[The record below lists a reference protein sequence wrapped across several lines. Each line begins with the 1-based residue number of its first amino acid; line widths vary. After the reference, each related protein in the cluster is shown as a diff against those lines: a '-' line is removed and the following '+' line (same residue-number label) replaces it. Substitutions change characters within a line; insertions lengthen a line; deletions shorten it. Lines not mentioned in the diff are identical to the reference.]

1 MNEQSSPNPKP
12 EKKVLISASSDSSF
26 FLFFFVLQNCWNMA
40 CLNTLK
46 LEIKTLEK
54 IFNRNHERFQIL
66 NSSVD
71 ELTCRFIGKNG
82 KRYDIHAN
90 ITETYP
96 SSPPV
101 WFAESEETSV
111 TNAVQILSNTNGR
124 DNHVINQVG
133 ILLRELCRLHN
144 VPLPPDLDNLTIP
157 FQLPPPSVS
166 PLHSMQQQQQQQID
180 DIDSDPDEIEDP
192 VGDSEQESEGD
203 EDLPLE
209 MDDGRN
215 INKKDEMEV
224 EHLATLER
232 LRQSQRQDYLKGSVS
247 GSVQATDRLMKE
259 LRDIYRSD
267 SFKSNM
273 YSIELVNDSIYEW
286 NIRLKSVDPDSP
298 LHNDLVMLK
307 EKEGKDSILLNII
320 FKETYPFE
328 PPFVRVVHPIISG
341 GYVLV
346 GGAICMELLTKQG
359 WSSAYT
365 VEAVIMQISATL
377 VKGKARIQFGAT
389 KALSQG
395 QYSLARAQQSFKSLV
410 QIHEKNGW
418 FTPPK
423 EDG

>member
-1 MNEQSSPNPKP
+1 
-12 EKKVLISASSDSSF
+12 
-26 FLFFFVLQNCWNMA
+26 MA

-46 LEIKTLEK
+46 QEIKTLEALFPK
-54 IFNRNHERFQIL
+54 SHERFQIM
-66 NSSVD
+66 SASVD
-71 ELTCRFIGKNG
+71 ELSCRFIGKNG
-82 KRYDIHAN
+82 KKYEIHAN

-96 SSPPV
+96 STPPV

-111 TNAVQILSNTNGR
+111 TNAVQILSNTTGR
-124 DNHVINQVG
+124 DNHVIIQVG
-133 ILLRELCRLHN
+133 ILLKELCRLHSL
-144 VPLPPDLDNLTIP
+144 PEPPDIERLITAPD
-157 FQLPPPSVS
+157 
-166 PLHSMQQQQQQQID
+166 PLRLGGNNVVVAQRMEAED
-180 DIDSDPDEIEDP
+180 TEDIEEDE
-192 VGDSEQESEGD
+192 ESESE
-203 EDLPLE
+203 EDLHLD
-209 MDDGRN
+209 MDEGEANAKSKAD
-215 INKKDEMEV
+215 DMDL

-232 LRQSQRQDYLKGSVS
+232 LRQNQRQDYLRGSVS

-267 SFKSNM
+267 SFKKGM
-273 YSIELVNDSIYEW
+273 YTVELVSDSLYEW
-286 NIRLKSVDPDSP
+286 NIKLLCVDPDSP
-298 LHNDLVMLK
+298 LHKDLALLK
-307 EKEGKDSILLNII
+307 EKEGKDCIQLNMI

-377 VKGKARIQFGAT
+377 VKGKARIQFQGASGT
-389 KALSQG
+389 SKVCGGQQG

-418 FTPPK
+418 YTPPK

>member
-1 MNEQSSPNPKP
+1 
-12 EKKVLISASSDSSF
+12 
-26 FLFFFVLQNCWNMA
+26 MA

-54 IFNRNHERFQIL
+54 IFTKNHERFQIL

-124 DNHVINQVG
+124 DNHVINQVD

-144 VPLPPDLDNLTIP
+144 VPLPPDIDNLTIP
-157 FQLPPPSVS
+157 FQLPPQNAS
-166 PLHSMQQQQQQQID
+166 PLHQQPAAQQQIE
-180 DIDSDPDEIEDP
+180 DIDSDQDEVEDL
-192 VGDSEQESEGD
+192 VCESEQESEGD

-209 MDDGRN
+209 MDDVRSA
-215 INKKDEMEV
+215 NKVEKDEMEV

-298 LHNDLVMLK
+298 LHNDLILLK

-365 VEAVIMQISATL
+365 VEAVIMQIAATL

-389 KALSQG
+389 KG